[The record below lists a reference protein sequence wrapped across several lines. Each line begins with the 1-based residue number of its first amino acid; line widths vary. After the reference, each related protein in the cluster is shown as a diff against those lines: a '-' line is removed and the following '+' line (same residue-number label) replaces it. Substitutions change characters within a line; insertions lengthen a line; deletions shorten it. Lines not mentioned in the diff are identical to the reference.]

1 MTTPILLIMAG
12 GTGGHI
18 MPGLAVAEEMRA
30 RGWEVKWLG
39 SPDRM
44 EGRLVPAHG
53 IVLLPLYFSG
63 LRGKGMLAVL
73 RLPFTLSVAC
83 LQAFKALRRSQA
95 NVILG
100 LGGYV
105 AFPGGLMARLLRRPL
120 VIHEQ
125 NAVAGTSNRYLSRIA
140 TTVMTGFPETLARA
154 DVVGNPVQ
162 QDILGLS
169 DPKQRYQTRSGPL
182 RVLVV
187 GGSLGAHALNTTV
200 PPAIAAL
207 PAAVRPQLWHQSGE
221 RHIATLKQSYGALNI
236 AATCS
241 DFIED
246 MAEAYAWADLVIC
259 RAGAMT
265 VAEVAV
271 VGVAALFIPLPHAI
285 DDHQTANARYLS
297 ECGGAWLMP
306 QDELH
311 AAALAAWLSARS
323 RAELA
328 EVARHAHEHAC
339 PDAAER
345 IADICRQLGREST

>member
-63 LRGKGMLAVL
+63 LRGKGMVAVL
-73 RLPFTLSVAC
+73 RLPFTLTAAC
-83 LQAFKALRRSQA
+83 IQAFKALRRSQA

-140 TTVMTGFPETLARA
+140 TTVMTGFPKTLARA
-154 DVVGNPVQ
+154 AVVGNPVQ
-162 QDILGLS
+162 QDILALP
-169 DPKQRYQTRSGPL
+169 DPQQRYQTRSGPL

-207 PAAVRPQLWHQSGE
+207 PAAARPQLWHQSGE
-221 RHIATLKQSYGALNI
+221 MHIATLKQSYGALNI

-246 MAEAYAWADLVIC
+246 MAQAYAWADLVIC

-265 VAEVAV
+265 VSEIAAA
-271 VGVAALFIPLPHAI
+271 GVAALFIPLPHAI
-285 DDHQTANARYLS
+285 DDHQMANAHYLT
-297 ECGGAWLMP
+297 ERQAGWLCKQEDFTP
-306 QDELH
+306 TW
-311 AAALAAWLSARS
+311 LARWLGERS
-323 RAELA
+323 REELA
-328 EVARHAHEHAC
+328 QRATLARHYAQTEATKK
-339 PDAAER
+339 
-345 IADICRQLGREST
+345 IADACVHASGRRV